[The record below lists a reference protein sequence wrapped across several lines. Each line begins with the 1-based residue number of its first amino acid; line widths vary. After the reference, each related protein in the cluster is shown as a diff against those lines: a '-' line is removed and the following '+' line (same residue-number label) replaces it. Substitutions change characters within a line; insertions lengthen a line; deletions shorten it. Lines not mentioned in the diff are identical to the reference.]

1 MTYKHLKDTLLKI
14 QECDYFTN
22 QSVQTVNEDSPED
35 EQELSEEEIK
45 VEKQEEKEELCTEVE
60 QNTEDV
66 NGSSVVSEP
75 LSVIETEEICAKS
88 TERTNHSTDQLQD
101 VLPLQGNFNFLQE
114 SQIDMESPHM
124 DPAVVVAH
132 PMAPPPN
139 ASYRHSQY
147 NSVTTS
153 TSHIMNENEP
163 PCIPTTI
170 VVPLQPIPVASAG
183 NPALT
188 LSQAALNHPPQDYD
202 PNQPIPTQTFTNQN
216 FVAMQN
222 IMTVVSPYVPV
233 TVPAQHFTSD
243 NLLQQQSTNVIT
255 SVESSVQE
263 LSVADEDNDD
273 VEKSNNDTEIE
284 EAVGNG
290 ENTMDPEQE
299 ASQSENQSNFSSHI
313 QNNHQSRSFSNRG
326 SRGGRGRGSFN
337 CYLRGRS
344 YGNGRGYYQG
354 SYGGR
359 DSSGSSSGYNGY
371 RRPPRGGLRGGIR
384 GGNNRGGRGGYR
396 PQQ

>member
-1 MTYKHLKDTLLKI
+1 
-14 QECDYFTN
+14 
-22 QSVQTVNEDSPED
+22 
-35 EQELSEEEIK
+35 
-45 VEKQEEKEELCTEVE
+45 
-60 QNTEDV
+60 
-66 NGSSVVSEP
+66 
-75 LSVIETEEICAKS
+75 
-88 TERTNHSTDQLQD
+88 
-101 VLPLQGNFNFLQE
+101 
-114 SQIDMESPHM
+114 MESPHM

-139 ASYRHSQY
+139 SSYRHSQF
-147 NSVTTS
+147 NSVAATTTS
-153 TSHIMNENEP
+153 QVISENEA

-170 VVPLQPIPVASAG
+170 VVPLQTIPVPSPG

-233 TVPAQHFTSD
+233 TVPAQHFTPD
-243 NLLQQQSTNVIT
+243 NILQQQSTNIIT
-255 SVESSVQE
+255 SVETPAVE
-263 LSVADEDNDD
+263 HADTGDNNEISEKNNGTDD
-273 VEKSNNDTEIE
+273 KETE
-284 EAVGNG
+284 EATGNG
-290 ENTMDPEQE
+290 ENRVADQEQE
-299 ASQSENQSNFSSHI
+299 SANQSESQTNYTSHA

-326 SRGGRGRGSFN
+326 SRGGRGRSFN
-337 CYLRGRS
+337 YLRGRS

-371 RRPPRGGLRGGIR
+371 RRPPRGGIRGGMR
-384 GGNNRGGRGGYR
+384 GGNNRGGGRGGYR